1 MAGIEIELGRVLDD
15 YSKEVREDAERV
27 IEQVAKETVKRLK
40 DTSPKDTGAYAKGW
54 RLKRDRRGMNATV
67 YNATHP
73 GLTHLLEEQHP
84 VSNQYGSYGVSTPQK
99 HIEPAEKWAI
109 AEIDRR
115 IEEVLE
121 Q

>member
-27 IEQVAKETVKRLK
+27 IEQVAKETVKRLRK
-40 DTSPKDTGAYAKGW
+40 TSPKDTGAYARGW
-54 RLKRDRRGMNATV
+54 RLKNDRRGLTATV

-84 VSNQYGSYGVSTPQK
+84 IANQFGTYGVSTPQE
-99 HIEPAEKWAI
+99 HIGPAERWAI
-109 AEIDRR
+109 GEIDRR
-115 IEEVLE
+115 IEEVFD